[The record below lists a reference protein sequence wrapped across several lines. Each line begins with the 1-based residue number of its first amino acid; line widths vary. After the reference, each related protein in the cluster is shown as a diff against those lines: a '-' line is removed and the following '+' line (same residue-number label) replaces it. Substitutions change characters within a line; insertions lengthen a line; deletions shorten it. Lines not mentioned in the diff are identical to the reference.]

1 MTKLTNNQSLILQYI
16 LDHNNEVYNNY
27 KKEELIN
34 NLKDWYGSNLSDYQ
48 FNEFKEFLDISK
60 EQENI
65 INNAIKDQKEL
76 NPYKI
81 ENKNRLN
88 KLKQSFIKSRQ
99 KLKKTS
105 KIKKSIKF
113 VTNTSSDSVIIKNI
127 GRGRKKKNTKKR
139 RKKHKKKN

>member
-1 MTKLTNNQSLILQYI
+1 MTELTNNQSLILQYI

-48 FNEFKEFLDISK
+48 FNEFKEFLGISK

-65 INNAIKDQKEL
+65 INNAIKDQREL
-76 NPYKI
+76 NPYKT

-88 KLKQSFIKSRQ
+88 KLKKSFIKSRQ
-99 KLKKTS
+99 NLKKTS
-105 KIKKSIKF
+105 KIKKPIKF
-113 VTNTSSDSVIIKNI
+113 VTNTSSDTIIVKNI
-127 GRGRKKKNTKKR
+127 GKGKKKHTKKR
-139 RKKHKKKN
+139 RKKT